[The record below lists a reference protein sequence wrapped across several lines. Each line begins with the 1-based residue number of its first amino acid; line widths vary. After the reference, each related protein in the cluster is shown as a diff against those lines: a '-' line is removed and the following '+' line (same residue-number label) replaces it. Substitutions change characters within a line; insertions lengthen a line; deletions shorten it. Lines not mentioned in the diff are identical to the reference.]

1 MRKRDFLAQG
11 AKHPG
16 HHRPRFARHAFLA
29 GLIVAAAAL
38 PACAPEEGGRQ
49 RLCARALPALEPDG
63 RVQVLGPDAPEP
75 ATPDAITLRY
85 RVQGVEGERRI
96 TCRFAPRP
104 SDRGGLDLVGVRLEG
119 RGELSPVALFLLRE
133 YWLNRPESAQSQ
145 EDRPAGL
152 AASAYLLQ
160 QLVNASAPA
169 AVYALLATGYA
180 LIYGIIGRINLAF
193 GEFTTVGAFAA
204 LSGMMLAAYPTAAG
218 LPTAVLL
225 GLAFALATGA
235 ALGAVVCE
243 GVFAP
248 LRRSDSQA
256 PLIATIGLAI
266 ALGESLRLLAGS
278 RGHWLPPLFGEPLV
292 LSRGPGGEVTVG
304 RGQLVVAALSLVLIG
319 GVLLLMR
326 RSRFG
331 RAYRACADDLGMAAL
346 VGVPVG
352 RIITLASMLG
362 GALAA
367 AAGFVLA
374 VHYGLVGFAM
384 GTVWGLKALTA
395 AVLGGIGSVPGAALG
410 GLLLGL
416 LESLWAAYLPG
427 GYREVAVF
435 ALLALVL
442 ALRPQGLF
450 GQPAA
455 ADNPML
461 WRGRSPSSW

>member
-1 MRKRDFLAQG
+1 M
-11 AKHPG
+11 
-16 HHRPRFARHAFLA
+16 
-29 GLIVAAAAL
+29 
-38 PACAPEEGGRQ
+38 
-49 RLCARALPALEPDG
+49 LPALEPGG
-63 RVQVLGPDAPEP
+63 RVQVLGPDEQEP

-85 RVQGVEGERRI
+85 RPHGAQGEHRI

-104 SDRGGLDLVGVRLEG
+104 LLDRGGLDLAGVRLEG
-119 RGELSPVALFLLRE
+119 QGELSPTALFLLRE
-133 YWLNRPESAQSQ
+133 YWLSRPESAPTQ

-152 AASAYLLQ
+152 AAPAYLLQ
-160 QLVNASAPA
+160 QLVNASTPG

-193 GEFTTVGAFAA
+193 GEFTAVGAYAA
-204 LSGMMLAAYPTAAG
+204 LSGMMLAAYTGGAG
-218 LPTAVLL
+218 LPMAALL
-225 GLAFALATGA
+225 GLGFALATGA
-235 ALGAVVCE
+235 ALGALVCR

-266 ALGESLRLLAGS
+266 ALGEGLRLLAGS
-278 RGHWLPPLFGEPLV
+278 RGHWLPPLFGEPL
-292 LSRGPGGEVTVG
+292 LLAGGPGGRVTVG
-304 RGQLVVAALSLVLIG
+304 RGQLVVAALSLGLIG
-319 GVLLLMR
+319 AVLLLMR

-331 RAYRACADDLGMAAL
+331 RAYRACADDPGMAAL
-346 VGVPVG
+346 AGVSVG
-352 RIITLASMLG
+352 RIVALASMLG

-395 AVLGGIGSVPGAALG
+395 AVLGGIGSLPGAALG

-416 LESLWAAYLPG
+416 IESLWAAYLPG
-427 GYREVAVF
+427 GYREAAVF
-435 ALLALVL
+435 ALLALML

-461 WRGRSPSSW
+461 RRGRSPTDW